1 MRTRKRVGAIVRK
14 DDKVLL
20 IHRFKNGDEYWV
32 LPGGGVEEGESL
44 NFALDREV
52 REETSL
58 KLTKCKLV
66 GTSNDGENKH
76 YFYNCCLSLGKPEIG
91 GPEKEDS
98 NENNVYILEWVLIS
112 DLDKMKLYPIS
123 VKEYLK

>member
-1 MRTRKRVGAIVRK
+1 MRTRKRVGAIIRK

-32 LPGGGVEEGESL
+32 LPGGGVEEGKSL

-52 REETSL
+52 WEETSL
-58 KLTKCKLV
+58 KLIDCKLL
-66 GTSNDGENKH
+66 GTSDDGNNEH
-76 YFYNCCLSLGKPEIG
+76 HFFNCQVSLGEPALG
-91 GPEKEDS
+91 GPEKENS
-98 NENNVYILEWVLIS
+98 NGNNVYILEWVSVEKVFNLS
-112 DLDKMKLYPIS
+112 LYPVA